1 MNRIERLLYRLRHM
15 RTKSVCY
22 EAADEI
28 ERLRELLEECMPY
41 LDGGVQYMLGNFPR
55 RDKVE
60 LIGFYGEDYDDA
72 EEKELIQKYNEMYKK
87 LQKELD
93 NDN

>member
-41 LDGGVQYMLGNFPR
+41 LNGGVQYLLGDFPH
-55 RDKVE
+55 RDKN
-60 LIGFYGEDYDDA
+60 
-72 EEKELIQKYNEMYKK
+72 ELIQKYNELHKK
-87 LQKELD
+87 LQKELGD
-93 NDN
+93 E